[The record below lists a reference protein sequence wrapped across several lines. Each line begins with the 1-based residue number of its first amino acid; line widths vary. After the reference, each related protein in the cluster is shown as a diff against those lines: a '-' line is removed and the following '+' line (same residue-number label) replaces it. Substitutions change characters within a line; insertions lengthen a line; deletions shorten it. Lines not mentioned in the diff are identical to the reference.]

1 MIAALSSLSSV
12 PPTPSPAAT
21 PSAPHFAFPPS
32 LPSFSLSLS
41 SVPSS
46 LSSRP
51 ISASSPYHSPPR
63 SVFSIPT
70 PQSKNLSLA
79 KYNAGILSLSIEYQA
94 MAEYFHNNDLELT
107 QDYIFNFHNSLL
119 KDYDKDHQGGE
130 SVFIQSIKANKMMS
144 PSRTKIQPIMASNI
158 QAPYGSALYVS
169 SANAISLQIRI
180 LSHHLHRHRVLVWWP
195 F

>member
-1 MIAALSSLSSV
+1 M
-12 PPTPSPAAT
+12 
-21 PSAPHFAFPPS
+21 PS
-32 LPSFSLSLS
+32 LPLFHPLPFHYR
-41 SVPSS
+41 VPGS

-51 ISASSPYHSPPR
+51 LSASSPYHSPPL

-79 KYNAGILSLSIEYQA
+79 KYNAGILGLSIEYQA
-94 MAEYFHNNDLELT
+94 MAEYFHNNELELT
-107 QDYIFNFHNSLL
+107 RDYIFNFHNSLI

-130 SVFIQSIKANKMMS
+130 SVFIQSVKANKMMS

-158 QAPYGSALYVS
+158 QAPYGSALYYHQRMQS
-169 SANAISLQIRI
+169 DAISLR
-180 LSHHLHRHRVLVWWP
+180 LRFRRHHLHRHQVLVQWL